1 MQKHQASRDQ
11 TNDGDALLL
20 FPLPLCLPTHT
31 LLCSLSGQAKVG
43 ELVRS
48 KQLDARFEPVLMNKS
63 KEHLMILD
71 TELDLWLQPWLQQK
85 RPDRTPTQTQHSP
98 ACCAPAKC
106 EMRAFVA
113 VGNRDAHILMVWT
126 VYQVCFTH
134 VSMLRGRGFLSGR
147 GCIVWCAAAAD
158 LRCGNWYWQC
168 NGDDQRLVEALV
180 SKCDHK

>member
-1 MQKHQASRDQ
+1 M
-11 TNDGDALLL
+11 
-20 FPLPLCLPTHT
+20 
-31 LLCSLSGQAKVG
+31 
-43 ELVRS
+43 RS

-126 VYQVCFTH
+126 VYQVCLCCA
-134 VSMLRGRGFLSGR
+134 SMLWGHYRVGEGA
-147 GCIVWCAAAAD
+147 VAD
-158 LRCGNWYWQC
+158 LRCGDWQC

>member
-1 MQKHQASRDQ
+1 M
-11 TNDGDALLL
+11 
-20 FPLPLCLPTHT
+20 
-31 LLCSLSGQAKVG
+31 
-43 ELVRS
+43 RS

-63 KEHLMILD
+63 KEHLMV
-71 TELDLWLQPWLQQK
+71 
-85 RPDRTPTQTQHSP
+85 PDRTHTQTQPSDRTHTQTQPSP
-98 ACCAPAKC
+98 RACYAPAKC

-168 NGDDQRLVEALV
+168 NGDDHKLVEALV
-180 SKCDHK
+180 SKCDHN